1 MGFKVGLPNISR
13 TSQILISLGVIAFIA
28 LVWRIIPHPI
38 IVLVIALLPFGII
51 FTLFNPFPLVLAFV
65 IFSFFRIHEV
75 FPQLYPLRIPQLLA
89 LGTLAS
95 LGWNIFNG
103 KIKGYW
109 SNELNVFGTF
119 FILVVIGAFLATNR
133 GEAMASLTGT
143 YVKIAI
149 MVIALAWLNRTP
161 ARFNMAAKAILF
173 AGIAVGTVA
182 LSNKANGIGLVEGTR
197 VTIGRDIGSMLGDPN
212 DLSLVLLFPLSFSLS
227 LLLTKHVGGFS
238 KLLGL
243 IGFLTVVSAIIAT
256 QSRGGLLGILSV
268 MGVFGYRKVKSKLLL
283 VSVGSIGLV
292 VLLAL
297 AGVSNRQSGGAAE
310 EGIDESAMGRIHAWG
325 AAANMAK
332 RNPLT
337 GVGINNFLSNYFDY
351 SDFWDGQNHAV
362 HSTWFGV
369 LAETGYLGFLV
380 FVTMIGSIIRI
391 ALKAQN
397 TLAEMNAPNHKDAYV
412 MAQATVA
419 GLASFCVSGTF
430 LTMGFT
436 WPVYILMGLAVSS
449 KKYVDELVASG
460 AVLETLHPEYADP
473 DYINTMGVPKDI
485 DDTQL
490 GTLYKLDKK

>member
-1 MGFKVGLPNISR
+1 MKIGVPNISR
-13 TSQILISLGVIAFIA
+13 TSQIIISLSVIAFIS
-28 LVWRIIPHPI
+28 LVWRFIPHPI
-38 IVLVIALLPFGII
+38 IVLVIALLPLALV
-51 FTLFNPFPLVLAFV
+51 FTLFNPYPLVLAFV

-75 FPQLYPLRIPQLLA
+75 FPQLYSLRIPQLLA

-103 KIKGYW
+103 KIQGYW
-109 SNELNVFGTF
+109 SKELNIFGTF

-161 ARFNMAAKAILF
+161 ARFNMAAKAIVF
-173 AGIAVGTVA
+173 AGIAVGVVA

-197 VTIGRDIGSMLGDPN
+197 VTIGRDIGSILGDPN
-212 DLSLVLLFPLSFSLS
+212 DLSLVLLFPASFSLS
-227 LLLTKHVGGFS
+227 LLLTNHVGKFS
-238 KLLGL
+238 RILGL
-243 IGFLTVVSAIIAT
+243 VGFAVVLSAIIAT
-256 QSRGGLLGILSV
+256 QSRGGLLGIMSV

-283 VSVGSIGLV
+283 GTVGAVALV

-297 AGVSNRQSGGAAE
+297 AGVSSRQSGGAAE

-332 RNPLT
+332 GNPLT

-380 FVTMIGSIIRI
+380 FVTMIVSIIRI

-397 TLAEMNAPNHKDAYV
+397 TLAKMNAPNHKDAYV
-412 MAQATVA
+412 MTQATVA

-449 KKYVDELVASG
+449 KKYVDDLVASG
-460 AVLETLHPEYADP
+460 AVLEALHPEYADP
-473 DYINTMGVPKDI
+473 DYINTMGVPDGV
-485 DDTQL
+485 DSQAL
-490 GTLYKLDKK
+490 GSLYKYDK